1 MKHVLSLK
9 TVFQRSCLLHLVLL
23 LLLGSAVP
31 VWSGAIT
38 YQDAVRDALNQ
49 SARIRVK
56 SEDINIS
63 DAMYRQ
69 NFAGLYP
76 EISANSRFERYENL
90 DNRSGTLDTINGEV
104 LGGDAS
110 AYKSSVSVTGQYYLS
125 HWYKKSHEV
134 SYYEKMR
141 DVRVHECHVEVK
153 KLLRELTDTFGA
165 LGEGRIKIRY
175 GGDIMKRLRDVLALK
190 KEAFARGQVSY
201 EEVLKVEQALTNAEK
216 EAAAVRK
223 EFKENLERLRMYTG
237 KVYEDDAEV
246 DTAAARTPLKIED
259 SKKLI
264 EDTPEYKAR
273 LKELEA
279 VRLKEKAAA
288 NNFLP
293 DISLYGRYNL
303 YGSSINS
310 IDSSARDLREVSYAA
325 GVLVSLPIFDGGVR
339 KWDRKRNLY
348 EIRKQ
353 DETLKAVREEKG
365 RDIKI
370 LQAGSRELSK
380 SLTHYRK
387 LAEQYGRM
395 LEITKKAHGLGER
408 SVMEI
413 MEMEKD
419 AITVERD
426 LKVTE
431 MSMTTYE
438 RRTVLESDYNNFIRE
453 HYGNGTCK
461 Y

>member
-1 MKHVLSLK
+1 VLKLK
-9 TVFQRSCLLHLVLL
+9 IVFQRSRFLHLVVL

-31 VWSGAIT
+31 AWGGAIT
-38 YQDAVRDALNQ
+38 YQDAVRDTLNQ

-90 DNRSGTLDTINGEV
+90 DNRPGSLDTINGEV
-104 LGGDAS
+104 VGGDAS
-110 AYKSSVSVTGQYYLS
+110 AYKSNVSVTGQYYLS

-165 LGEGRIKIRY
+165 LGEGKIKIRY
-175 GGDIMKRLRDVLALK
+175 GSDILKRLRDVLALK

-201 EEVLKVEQALTNAEK
+201 EEVLKVEQALTNTEK

-223 EFKENLERLRMYTG
+223 DFKENMERLQMYTG

-246 DTAAARTPLKIED
+246 DTAAVSTPLKSED

-310 IDSSARDLREVSYAA
+310 IDSSARQLREVSYAA

-353 DETLKAVREEKG
+353 DETLKAAMEEKG
-365 RDIKI
+365 RDIKM
-370 LQAGSRELSK
+370 LHAGCLELSK

-395 LEITKKAHGLGER
+395 LDITKKAHGLGER

-419 AITVERD
+419 AMSVERD

-431 MSMTTYE
+431 LSMTTYE
-438 RRTVLESDYNNFIRE
+438 RRLVLESDYNNFIRE